1 MSGRRGFLAVTAGA
15 VVTAG
20 MVPLNTTAQAADL
33 DGELLAAYAHWR
45 PWEAERKRVVA
56 LAISDPTWDARF
68 DAYTDAWHAGMAE
81 MKRMPA
87 RTPEGLEVKARVMR
101 ALLENHVGY
110 EDGLIEGASPSEEFA
125 WSLVND
131 MLGRVGA

>member
-1 MSGRRGFLAVTAGA
+1 MSDRT
-15 VVTAG
+15 
-20 MVPLNTTAQAADL
+20 ML
-33 DGELLAAYAHWR
+33 DGELLAAYARWL

-56 LAISDPTWDARF
+56 LALGDPTWDARF

-81 MKRMPA
+81 MMRMPA
-87 RTPEGLEVKARVMR
+87 CTPEGLEVKARVMC

-110 EDGLIEGASPSEEFA
+110 EDGLIEAASPSEEFA

-131 MLGRVGA
+131 MLGRAGA

>member
-1 MSGRRGFLAVTAGA
+1 MSDRT
-15 VVTAG
+15 
-20 MVPLNTTAQAADL
+20 ML
-33 DGELLAAYAHWR
+33 DGELLAAYARWL

-56 LAISDPTWDARF
+56 LALGDPTWDARF

-81 MKRMPA
+81 MMRIPA
-87 RTPEGLEVKARVMR
+87 RTPEGLDAKARVMR
-101 ALLENHVGY
+101 ALLENHVGC

-131 MLGRVGA
+131 RLGRSGA